1 MEAATRTRDVKPFM
15 IAITGGTG
23 SGKSTLANALAEC
36 LAPHG
41 CAVITEDHYYL
52 PRSDHTPPVTG
63 WSNEDVER
71 TINFDDPA
79 TKDMAMFRGHL
90 ADLRQGR
97 AIRQPVYDFATHE
110 RVSGAEHEIEPVAF
124 LIVEGVHVLADPG
137 FAALFDLTVY
147 VDTADDIRLIRRLRR
162 DRNER
167 GRDIERTI
175 QQYLSFVRAA
185 HLRFTEP
192 AKYICDLVVA
202 DEGETAWRAGGPDAE
217 AIAKLV
223 APVWSL
229 LQRRGIVD

>member
-1 MEAATRTRDVKPFM
+1 MKPFM

-23 SGKSTLANALAEC
+23 SGKSTLANALADR
-36 LAPHG
+36 LQPRG

-52 PRSDHTPPVTG
+52 PRADHTPPVTG

-90 ADLRQGR
+90 ADLRAGR
-97 AIRQPVYDFATHE
+97 AIQQPVYDFGTHE
-110 RVSGAEHEIEPVAF
+110 RISGAIEEIAPAPF

-147 VDTADDIRLIRRLRR
+147 VDAAEDIRLIRRLRR

-175 QQYLSFVRAA
+175 QQYLTFVRAA

-192 AKYICDLVVA
+192 AKFICDLVVA
-202 DEGETAWRAGGPDAE
+202 DEGGTACRDDGPDAE
-217 AIAKLV
+217 SIAKLC

-229 LQRRGIVD
+229 LQRRGVVD